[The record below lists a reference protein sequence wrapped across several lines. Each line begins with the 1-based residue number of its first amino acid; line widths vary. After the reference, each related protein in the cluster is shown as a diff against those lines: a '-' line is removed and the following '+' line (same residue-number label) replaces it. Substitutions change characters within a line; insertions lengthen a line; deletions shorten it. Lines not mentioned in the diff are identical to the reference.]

1 MKRFA
6 FPLLG
11 TVVMSLGLIIGT
23 GLAKQE
29 EAPALLPQPVPV
41 RYAPGPLSTQEQN
54 TLIGRYCFRCHN
66 SNNLAG
72 GLNLEAFDAARAYE
86 QAEIAEKMIRKLQA
100 GMMPPPEAQ
109 RPNSRI
115 YATLISGLSANI
127 DAATASAAP
136 NTGGRTFQRLNRSE
150 YERSIQGLLGLDID
164 AAKFFPPDTVSAGF
178 DNIADVQGLSPTVM
192 EGYLN
197 AASEIS
203 LLAVGDPSAGTR
215 EATYEVPRYVSQ
227 REWVDGTPYG
237 TRGGISVAHTFPA
250 NGEYVFTMA
259 FYDSPIAF
267 LYGKTTYHDEQ
278 IEVSISG
285 ERVALLDIDR
295 YMDADNENLRTG
307 PIAVRS
313 GPQRVSAAFIR
324 KTEGPVP
331 DLLSPHDWSLADKDI
346 GAAYGVT
353 TLPHLRDLAIA
364 GPYNASGVG
373 ATPTRDKIFGCRP
386 TSAEEEIACAT
397 DIISRIG
404 AEAYRR
410 PLVERDLEGLLTFY
424 EEGAANGGFETGI
437 RSALE
442 AILASPHFVFRFE
455 TPAAEGG
462 HQIADVA
469 LASRLS
475 FFLWG
480 APPDSELVSLA
491 EEGRLSDSRIL
502 AEQVKRM
509 LEHPRAEALGTR
521 FASQWLRLQDLS
533 KAHPDALTFPDFDQQ
548 LSDAMRRE
556 TELFF
561 DDLVRQNGSVL
572 ELITADYTFVNERL
586 AGHYGI
592 RGVTGK
598 KFRRTVL
605 TGEQRRGLLGHGSIL
620 TMTSHASRTS
630 PVLRGKWVMQVLLGS
645 PPPPPPPNVPELDA
659 TAEAD
664 DGRLLTVRERL
675 EMHRANPACNSC
687 HRMIDPIGLALENF
701 GVTGAWR
708 IKDNGVP
715 IDSSSEFYDGQLLT
729 NAVDLRAALLVYT
742 DAFVTT
748 FTENLMAYAL
758 GRRIEYTDM
767 PAVRAIVRDAKTS
780 DYRVRSFVSGVVTS
794 PAFQNNDQV
803 RRTES
808 DNVGNVRR

>member
-1 MKRFA
+1 
-6 FPLLG
+6 
-11 TVVMSLGLIIGT
+11 
-23 GLAKQE
+23 
-29 EAPALLPQPVPV
+29 
-41 RYAPGPLSTQEQN
+41 
-54 TLIGRYCFRCHN
+54 
-66 SNNLAG
+66 
-72 GLNLEAFDAARAYE
+72 
-86 QAEIAEKMIRKLQA
+86 
-100 GMMPPPEAQ
+100 
-109 RPNSRI
+109 
-115 YATLISGLSANI
+115 
-127 DAATASAAP
+127 
-136 NTGGRTFQRLNRSE
+136 
-150 YERSIQGLLGLDID
+150 
-164 AAKFFPPDTVSAGF
+164 
-178 DNIADVQGLSPTVM
+178 
-192 EGYLN
+192 
-197 AASEIS
+197 
-203 LLAVGDPSAGTR
+203 
-215 EATYEVPRYVSQ
+215 
-227 REWVDGTPYG
+227 
-237 TRGGISVAHTFPA
+237 
-250 NGEYVFTMA
+250 
-259 FYDSPIAF
+259 
-267 LYGKTTYHDEQ
+267 
-278 IEVSISG
+278 
-285 ERVALLDIDR
+285 
-295 YMDADNENLRTG
+295 
-307 PIAVRS
+307 
-313 GPQRVSAAFIR
+313 
-324 KTEGPVP
+324 
-331 DLLSPHDWSLADKDI
+331 
-346 GAAYGVT
+346 
-353 TLPHLRDLAIA
+353 
-364 GPYNASGVG
+364 
-373 ATPTRDKIFGCRP
+373 
-386 TSAEEEIACAT
+386 
-397 DIISRIG
+397 
-404 AEAYRR
+404 
-410 PLVERDLEGLLTFY
+410 
-424 EEGAANGGFETGI
+424 
-437 RSALE
+437 
-442 AILASPHFVFRFE
+442 
-455 TPAAEGG
+455 
-462 HQIADVA
+462 
-469 LASRLS
+469 
-475 FFLWG
+475 
-480 APPDSELVSLA
+480 
-491 EEGRLSDSRIL
+491 
-502 AEQVKRM
+502 
-509 LEHPRAEALGTR
+509 
-521 FASQWLRLQDLS
+521 
-533 KAHPDALTFPDFDQQ
+533 
-548 LSDAMRRE
+548 MRRE